1 MHSRLLASAAAL
13 ALSAG
18 AASAEYTLHVLHIN
32 DLHSRIEPVSSSDST
47 CSAEDDAAGECFGG
61 IARVA
66 TKINE
71 LRDELTAAG
80 ENVIVLD
87 AGDQYQGSLYYSTY
101 KGELVAEL
109 MNTIGF
115 DAMALGNHEFD
126 DGPTG
131 TLELLD
137 NVDFPVTSGNLDL
150 SNSTELK
157 GKVQDTVVLEV
168 GGEKIGIVSAL
179 AVDTPETASPGPNI
193 TFQDEAE
200 SLAADA
206 AALAEEGVTKIIALT
221 HVGYVKDQAIAAT
234 AAGIDAIVGGHSHTL
249 LGSMEGAAGAYPTM
263 VSGPD
268 GTAVPIA
275 TAYAYS
281 KYVGHLVLT
290 FDDEGKLIEATGE
303 PILLDAS
310 VTPDAALVARVAEL
324 GGPIEELKTKVVAE
338 TAEPIDGDRNSCRAV
353 ECTMGNL
360 VADAMLARVA
370 DQGVSIAIANGGGL
384 RASIDAGEVTM
395 GEVLTV
401 LPFQNTLSTFQA
413 PGSTVVA
420 ALENGVSQYEEAAGR
435 FVQVAGLKYSFD
447 VSQPVG
453 SRISDV
459 MVMAGG
465 DWAPIE
471 PETIYGIVTNNYVR
485 NGGDGF
491 KMFATDAQ
499 NAYDFGPDLADVTA
513 EYLAANTPYT
523 PYVDGRITKK

>member
-1 MHSRLLASAAAL
+1 MKSR
-13 ALSAG
+13 
-18 AASAEYTLHVLHIN
+18 
-32 DLHSRIEPVSSSDST
+32 
-47 CSAEDDAAGECFGG
+47 
-61 IARVA
+61 
-66 TKINE
+66 
-71 LRDELTAAG
+71 
-80 ENVIVLD
+80 
-87 AGDQYQGSLYYSTY
+87 
-101 KGELVAEL
+101 
-109 MNTIGF
+109 
-115 DAMALGNHEFD
+115 
-126 DGPTG
+126 
-131 TLELLD
+131 
-137 NVDFPVTSGNLDL
+137 
-150 SNSTELK
+150 
-157 GKVQDTVVLEV
+157 
-168 GGEKIGIVSAL
+168 
-179 AVDTPETASPGPNI
+179 
-193 TFQDEAE
+193 

-206 AALAEEGVTKIIALT
+206 ATLADAGVTKIIALT
-221 HVGYVKDQAIAAT
+221 HVGYVKDQEIAAA

-249 LGSMEGAAGAYPTM
+249 LGNMEGAAGAYPTM
-263 VSGPD
+263 VAGPD
-268 GTAVPIA
+268 GTEVPIA

-290 FDDEGKLIEATGE
+290 FDDDGKLTSAAGE

-310 VTPDAALVARVAEL
+310 VIADPAMVARVAEL
-324 GGPIEELKTKVVAE
+324 GGPIEELKSRVVAE
-338 TAEPIDGDRNSCRAV
+338 TAEPIDGDRNSCRAQ

-370 DQGVSIAIANGGGL
+370 EQGVTIAIANGGGL
-384 RASIDAGEVTM
+384 RASIDAGDVTM

-413 PGSTVVA
+413 PGATVVA
-420 ALENGVSQYEEAAGR
+420 ALENGVSKYEEAAGR

-447 VSQPVG
+447 ISQPAG
-453 SRISDV
+453 SRVSDV
-459 MVMAGG
+459 MVKAGE